1 MPSFDDNY
9 LKIKIIYSKLC
20 RLVKC
25 TFGRPKTLMNVSWNK
40 DELNTQSYKIDSC
53 KTVDS
58 MKINPF
64 AILSVTE
71 SCIIMVK
78 IYLVGTR
85 FDI

>member
-1 MPSFDDNY
+1 
-9 LKIKIIYSKLC
+9 
-20 RLVKC
+20 
-25 TFGRPKTLMNVSWNK
+25 MNVSWNK